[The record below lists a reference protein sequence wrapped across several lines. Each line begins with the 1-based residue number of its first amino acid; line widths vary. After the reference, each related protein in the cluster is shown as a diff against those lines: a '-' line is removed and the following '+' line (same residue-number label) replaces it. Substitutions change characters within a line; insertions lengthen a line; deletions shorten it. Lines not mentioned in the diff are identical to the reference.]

1 MYDML
6 KLIHP
11 SFAEALPILTNV
23 LSSFGLPR
31 SCSKI
36 LATLYL
42 SEKPLSGK
50 ELTQITGYSKSAV
63 SATMKML
70 EARKIITVY
79 KQGKNR
85 IYAPNLTFSQL
96 FIESHITI
104 LEKAKSLM
112 KDLRYRKGN
121 SISSKLEKME
131 KEISIILNLLK
142 GDKDE

>member
-1 MYDML
+1 MYDTL
-6 KLIHP
+6 KLVHP
-11 SFAEALPILTNV
+11 NFTEALPILISV
-23 LSSFGLPR
+23 LSSTGLPR

-42 SEKPLSGK
+42 SDKPLSGK

-70 EARKIITVY
+70 EGRKIIRVY

-96 FIESHITI
+96 FIESHITA
-104 LEKAKSLM
+104 LEKAKSSM
-112 KDLRYRKGN
+112 KDLRHRKGSSL
-121 SISSKLEKME
+121 SIKLEKLE

-142 GDKDE
+142 GIKDE